1 MKYWT
6 ELNSEEYKS
15 CVLSFLFPM
24 LYKAFGEKGMK
35 YVGISINSLSD
46 DIEDEKLL
54 SSPYFRYY
62 ESDEDPYVAAKRLY
76 EELYPQYSATGQ
88 AM

>member
-1 MKYWT
+1 M
-6 ELNSEEYKS
+6 
-15 CVLSFLFPM
+15 
-24 LYKAFGEKGMK
+24 
-35 YVGISINSLSD
+35 D

>member
-35 YVGISINSLSD
+35 YVGISINSLWM
-46 DIEDEKLL
+46 
-54 SSPYFRYY
+54 
-62 ESDEDPYVAAKRLY
+62 
-76 EELYPQYSATGQ
+76 T
-88 AM
+88 